1 MRKNAKIIQISG
13 FRGLIF
19 IAFVAVCLVAG
30 FVVFPGLVGMCLWN
44 TFLTQYLNLPVINI
58 FQGILL
64 WSIVALIVY
73 LSGSGRSVVQM
84 KKTAQLSESE
94 LSDLMD
100 RIKKQSQASR
110 INSMILRSEKY
121 DETKKSDL
129 ENKSDSTLNEN
140 KKENL

>member
-13 FRGLIF
+13 LRGLIF

-44 TFLTQYLNLPVINI
+44 NLLSPYFNVPEINI
-58 FQGILL
+58 LQGVLL
-64 WSIVALIVY
+64 WSIVALIIY

-84 KKTAQLSESE
+84 KKAAQLNESE
-94 LSDLMD
+94 IRDLMD
-100 RIKKQSQASR
+100 RIKTQSQASR

>member
-13 FRGLIF
+13 LRGLIF

-44 TFLTQYLNLPVINI
+44 NFLSEYLNLPEINI
-58 FQGILL
+58 LQGILL
-64 WSIVALIVY
+64 WSIVALIIY

-84 KKTAQLSESE
+84 KKAAQLNESE
-94 LSDLMD
+94 IRDLMD
-100 RIKKQSQASR
+100 RIKTQSRASR
-110 INSMILRSEKY
+110 INSMILKSEKY
-121 DETKKSDL
+121 DETKKSDV
-129 ENKSDSTLNEN
+129 EKKSDSALNEN

>member
-13 FRGLIF
+13 LRGLIF

-94 LSDLMD
+94 LNDLMD

>member
-13 FRGLIF
+13 LRGLIF

-64 WSIVALIVY
+64 WSIVALIIY

-84 KKTAQLSESE
+84 KKAAQLNESE
-94 LSDLMD
+94 IRDLMD
-100 RIKKQSQASR
+100 RIKTQSQASR

-121 DETKKSDL
+121 DETKKSDV
-129 ENKSDSTLNEN
+129 EKKSDSALNEN

>member
-13 FRGLIF
+13 LRGLIF

-44 TFLTQYLNLPVINI
+44 NFLSEYLNLPEINI
-58 FQGILL
+58 LQGILL
-64 WSIVALIVY
+64 WSIVALIIY

-84 KKTAQLSESE
+84 KKAAQLNESE
-94 LSDLMD
+94 IRDLMD
-100 RIKKQSQASR
+100 RIKTQSQASR
-110 INSMILRSEKY
+110 INSMILKSEKY
-121 DETKKSDL
+121 DETKKSDV
-129 ENKSDSTLNEN
+129 EKKSDSALNEN

>member
-13 FRGLIF
+13 LRGLIF

-44 TFLTQYLNLPVINI
+44 NFLSEYLNLPEINI
-58 FQGILL
+58 LQGILL

-84 KKTAQLSESE
+84 KKAAQLNESE

-100 RIKKQSQASR
+100 RIKTQSQASR

>member
-13 FRGLIF
+13 LRGLIF

-44 TFLTQYLNLPVINI
+44 NFLSEYLNLPEINI
-58 FQGILL
+58 LQGILL
-64 WSIVALIVY
+64 WSIVALIIY

-84 KKTAQLSESE
+84 KKAAQLNESE
-94 LSDLMD
+94 ISDLMD
-100 RIKKQSQASR
+100 RIKTQSQASR

>member
-13 FRGLIF
+13 LRGLIF

-44 TFLTQYLNLPVINI
+44 NFLSEYLNLPEINI
-58 FQGILL
+58 LQGILL
-64 WSIVALIVY
+64 WSIVALIIY

-84 KKTAQLSESE
+84 KKAAQLNESE
-94 LSDLMD
+94 IRDLMD
-100 RIKKQSQASR
+100 RIKTQSQASR

>member
-13 FRGLIF
+13 LRGLIF

-44 TFLTQYLNLPVINI
+44 NLLSPYFNVPEINI
-58 FQGILL
+58 LQGVLL
-64 WSIVALIVY
+64 WSIVALIIY

-84 KKTAQLSESE
+84 KKAAQLNESE
-94 LSDLMD
+94 LRDLMD
-100 RIKKQSQASR
+100 RIKTQSQASR
-110 INSMILRSEKY
+110 INSMILKSEKY
-121 DETKKSDL
+121 DETKKSDV
-129 ENKSDSTLNEN
+129 EKKSDSALNEN

>member
-13 FRGLIF
+13 LRGLIF

-64 WSIVALIVY
+64 WSIVALIIY

-84 KKTAQLSESE
+84 KKAAQLNESE
-94 LSDLMD
+94 IRDLMD
-100 RIKKQSQASR
+100 RIKTQSQASR

>member
-13 FRGLIF
+13 LRGLIF

-44 TFLTQYLNLPVINI
+44 NFLSEYLNLPEINI
-58 FQGILL
+58 LQGILL
-64 WSIVALIVY
+64 WSIVALIIY

-84 KKTAQLSESE
+84 KKAAQLNESE
-94 LSDLMD
+94 IRDLMD
-100 RIKKQSQASR
+100 RIKTQSQASR

-121 DETKKSDL
+121 AETKKSDL

>member
-44 TFLTQYLNLPVINI
+44 NFLSEYLNLPEINI
-58 FQGILL
+58 LQGILL
-64 WSIVALIVY
+64 WSIVALIIY

-84 KKTAQLSESE
+84 KKAAQLNESE
-94 LSDLMD
+94 IRDLMD
-100 RIKKQSQASR
+100 RIKTQSQASR

>member
-13 FRGLIF
+13 LRGLIF

-44 TFLTQYLNLPVINI
+44 NLLSPYFNVPEINI
-58 FQGILL
+58 LQGVLL
-64 WSIVALIVY
+64 WSIVALIIY

-84 KKTAQLSESE
+84 KKAAQLNESE
-94 LSDLMD
+94 IRDLMD
-100 RIKKQSQASR
+100 RIKTQSQASR
-110 INSMILRSEKY
+110 INSMILKSEKY
-121 DETKKSDL
+121 DETKKSDV
-129 ENKSDSTLNEN
+129 EKKSDSALNEN

>member
-13 FRGLIF
+13 LRGLIF

-44 TFLTQYLNLPVINI
+44 NFLSEYLNLPEINI
-58 FQGILL
+58 LQGILL
-64 WSIVALIVY
+64 WSIVALIIY

>member
-13 FRGLIF
+13 LRGLIF

-44 TFLTQYLNLPVINI
+44 NFLSEYLNLPEINI
-58 FQGILL
+58 LQGILL
-64 WSIVALIVY
+64 WSIFALIVY

-84 KKTAQLSESE
+84 KKTAQLSEAE
-94 LSDLMD
+94 LRDLME
-100 RIKKQSQASR
+100 RIKTQSQASR
-110 INSMILRSEKY
+110 INSMILRREKY
-121 DETKKSDL
+121 DDPQKSDI
-129 ENKSDSTLNEN
+129 ENKSDSALNEN

>member
-13 FRGLIF
+13 LRGLIF

>member
-13 FRGLIF
+13 LRGLIF

-44 TFLTQYLNLPVINI
+44 NFLSEYLNLPEINI
-58 FQGILL
+58 LQGILL

-84 KKTAQLSESE
+84 KKAAQLNESE
-94 LSDLMD
+94 IRDLMD
-100 RIKKQSQASR
+100 RIKTQSQASR

>member
-13 FRGLIF
+13 LRGLIF

-44 TFLTQYLNLPVINI
+44 NFLSEYLNLPEINI
-58 FQGILL
+58 LQGILL
-64 WSIVALIVY
+64 WSIVALIIY

-84 KKTAQLSESE
+84 KKAAQLNESE
-94 LSDLMD
+94 IRDLMD
-100 RIKKQSQASR
+100 RIKTQSQASR
-110 INSMILRSEKY
+110 INSMILKSEKY
-121 DETKKSDL
+121 DEAKKSDV
-129 ENKSDSTLNEN
+129 EKKSDSALNEN

>member
-13 FRGLIF
+13 LRGLIF

-44 TFLTQYLNLPVINI
+44 NFLSEYLNLPEINI
-58 FQGILL
+58 LQGILL
-64 WSIVALIVY
+64 WSIVALIIY

-84 KKTAQLSESE
+84 KKAAQLNESE
-94 LSDLMD
+94 ISDLMD
-100 RIKKQSQASR
+100 RIKTQSQASR
-110 INSMILRSEKY
+110 INSMILRREKY
-121 DETKKSDL
+121 DETKKSDV
-129 ENKSDSTLNEN
+129 EKKSDSALNEN

>member
-13 FRGLIF
+13 LRGLIF

-44 TFLTQYLNLPVINI
+44 TFLSEYLNLPEINI
-58 FQGILL
+58 LQGILL
-64 WSIVALIVY
+64 WSIVALIIY

-84 KKTAQLSESE
+84 KKAAQLNESE
-94 LSDLMD
+94 IRDLMD
-100 RIKKQSQASR
+100 RIKTQSQASR

>member
-13 FRGLIF
+13 LRGLIF

-44 TFLTQYLNLPVINI
+44 NFLSEYLNLPEINI
-58 FQGILL
+58 LQGILL
-64 WSIVALIVY
+64 WSIVALIIY

-84 KKTAQLSESE
+84 KKAAQLNESE
-94 LSDLMD
+94 ICDLMD
-100 RIKKQSQASR
+100 RIKTQSQASR
-110 INSMILRSEKY
+110 INSMILKSEKY
-121 DETKKSDL
+121 DETKKSDV
-129 ENKSDSTLNEN
+129 EKKSDSALNEN

>member
-13 FRGLIF
+13 LRGLIF

-84 KKTAQLSESE
+84 KKAAQLNESE
-94 LSDLMD
+94 IRDLMD
-100 RIKKQSQASR
+100 RIKTQSQASR

>member
-13 FRGLIF
+13 LRGLIF

-94 LSDLMD
+94 ISDLMD

>member
-13 FRGLIF
+13 LRGLIF

-44 TFLTQYLNLPVINI
+44 NFLSEYLNLPEINI
-58 FQGILL
+58 LQGILL
-64 WSIVALIVY
+64 WSIVALIIY

-84 KKTAQLSESE
+84 KKAAQLNESE
-94 LSDLMD
+94 IRDLMD
-100 RIKKQSQASR
+100 RIKTQSQASR
-110 INSMILRSEKY
+110 INSMILKSEKY

>member
-13 FRGLIF
+13 LRGLIF

-44 TFLTQYLNLPVINI
+44 NFLSEYLNLPEINI
-58 FQGILL
+58 LQGILL
-64 WSIVALIVY
+64 WSIVALIIY

-84 KKTAQLSESE
+84 KKAAQLNESE
-94 LSDLMD
+94 IRDLMD
-100 RIKKQSQASR
+100 RIKTQSQASR
-110 INSMILRSEKY
+110 INSMILRREKY
-121 DETKKSDL
+121 DETKKSDV
-129 ENKSDSTLNEN
+129 EKKSDSALNEN

>member
-13 FRGLIF
+13 LRGLIF

-44 TFLTQYLNLPVINI
+44 NFLSEYLNLPEINI
-58 FQGILL
+58 LQGILL
-64 WSIVALIVY
+64 WSIVALIIY

-84 KKTAQLSESE
+84 KKAAQLSESE